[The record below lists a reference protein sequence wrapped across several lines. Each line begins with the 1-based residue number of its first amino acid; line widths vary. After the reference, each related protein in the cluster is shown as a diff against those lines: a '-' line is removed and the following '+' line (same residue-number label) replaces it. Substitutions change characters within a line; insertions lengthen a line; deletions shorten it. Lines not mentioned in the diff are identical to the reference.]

1 MSKLDDIYSK
11 ILSKLSDTDNDDF
24 YNYLHN
30 YYENIENKYEKSE
43 FIEKI
48 CSVFMTENNIYYNK
62 TSKIFFN
69 YTNNNFIAMND
80 DNIIYGILD
89 YISSHKEFKNYFD
102 SNVKNIIKNK
112 IFKNIKEN
120 NVFEVIP
127 DSDTI
132 QMINNSL
139 QASLF
144 NEKQIVK
151 IFLICIGNI
160 VIKKNNKL
168 LIFTRSAIKSFL
180 CEINKYISMYFGNN
194 NIFNYFKYKYTN
206 DHESAEKILLPCNNV
221 NSTVFNF
228 NEQFYI
234 NLICVSIYYANRY
247 ETISNY
253 LNNDSCTDNIIKDI
267 YYFEDDK
274 RGIIIND
281 YCNKFLIK
289 GENQYIFEKEIV
301 LLWKKYIHE
310 NDIFINIFTSYSDFV
325 KFLFKKLDCC
335 YDSNNNNNM
344 LNGYYS
350 LETPSIEIFKSF
362 WNQNFE
368 FSDNEYCFEINEI
381 LYLFKQNNKNKKH
394 NINETTICSIIQ
406 VYYNNFDIINNK
418 IIHNLKCKLWD
429 KKKEINNFIEKNN
442 IDINGNINNIY
453 KIYNKSSNNLKIS
466 KKYFSLYINEL
477 IKN

>member
-1 MSKLDDIYSK
+1 MDNLDDIYGK
-11 ILSKLSDTDNDDF
+11 IVNKLSDLDKDDF
-24 YNYLHN
+24 YIYLNN
-30 YYENIENKYEKSE
+30 YYETIENKYEKSE
-43 FIEKI
+43 VIEKI
-48 CSVFMTENNIYYNK
+48 CSLFMNENNIYYNK

-69 YTNNNFIAMND
+69 YINNNFIAMND

-89 YISSHKEFKNYFD
+89 YISNHKEFKNYFD
-102 SNVKNIIKNK
+102 SNLKNVIKNK

-120 NVFEVIP
+120 NVYEVIP

-132 QMINNSL
+132 QTINNSL
-139 QASLF
+139 TASLF

-151 IFLICIGNI
+151 IFLISIGNI
-160 VIKKNNKL
+160 VMKKNNKL
-168 LIFTRSAIKSFL
+168 LIFTRSSIKIFL

-206 DHESAEKILLPCNNV
+206 DHESSEKILLPCNNV
-221 NSTVFNF
+221 NCNVFNF

-253 LNNDSCTDNIIKDI
+253 INNDSCTDNIIKNI
-267 YYFEDDK
+267 YYFENDK
-274 RGIIIND
+274 KDIIMSD
-281 YCNKFLIK
+281 YCKKFLIK
-289 GENQYIFEKEIV
+289 EENQKIYEKEII

-310 NDIFINIFTSYSDFV
+310 NDIFINIFTSYCDFV
-325 KFLFKKLDCC
+325 KFLFKTLNCD
-335 YDSNNNNNM
+335 YNINNNNNI

-350 LETPSIEIFKSF
+350 LETPSIEIFRSF
-362 WNQNFE
+362 WNDNFE
-368 FSDNEYCFEINEI
+368 YSENEYCFEINEI
-381 LYLFKQNNKNKKH
+381 LYLFKQNNKYKKN
-394 NINETTICSIIQ
+394 NINETTICNIIQ
-406 VYYNNFDIINNK
+406 IYYNNFDIVNNK

-429 KKKEINNFIEKNN
+429 KKREIDTFIQKNS

-453 KIYNKSSNNLKIS
+453 KIYNKSTNNLKIS
-466 KKYFSLYINEL
+466 KNYFSFYINEL